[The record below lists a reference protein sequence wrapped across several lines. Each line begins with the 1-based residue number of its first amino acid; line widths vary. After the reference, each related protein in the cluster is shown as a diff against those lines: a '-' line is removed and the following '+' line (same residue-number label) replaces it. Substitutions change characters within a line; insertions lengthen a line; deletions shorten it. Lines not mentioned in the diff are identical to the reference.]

1 MSLCFFIKDHQ
12 DLDHFVPIITFL
24 KDNNKILVNLEN
36 DELISDNR
44 INFIN
49 KFVEI
54 NKINQDNK
62 YIQYFKNQIF
72 KYDFLTKLIFF
83 IIHIFSKIK
92 IFNFFFKNHF
102 LIKKKIK
109 AIICDHRPPQNCSY
123 IFLSKLF
130 KIKILAIPHGYHI
143 FTERIDFAETQ
154 KNRNIFDYYTVQT
167 DFQKKTLES
176 LGIKEKKLEVLGS
189 PRFEKKWINTLKDI
203 YVSKN
208 KLFKNE
214 NPVLSIF
221 LGHWKYGI
229 DRIKTINLLK
239 DILSLDK
246 YNILL
251 NLHTRGTSELEANEI
266 NELKKKKNLIIN
278 NNKYHA
284 TQVIDCSD
292 VVIGVGTSVL
302 LECITKGKCFFYLGY
317 LQKYKTIFN
326 ELNNSQLINSKDD
339 ILDKLKNLNIQK
351 NNFLDCKSD
360 FYSKFVKNKNTSL
373 QNLHIT
379 FFNKIIY

>member
-1 MSLCFFIKDHQ
+1 M
-12 DLDHFVPIITFL
+12 
-24 KDNNKILVNLEN
+24 
-36 DELISDNR
+36 
-44 INFIN
+44 
-49 KFVEI
+49 
-54 NKINQDNK
+54 
-62 YIQYFKNQIF
+62 
-72 KYDFLTKLIFF
+72 
-83 IIHIFSKIK
+83 
-92 IFNFFFKNHF
+92 
-102 LIKKKIK
+102 
-109 AIICDHRPPQNCSY
+109 
-123 IFLSKLF
+123 
-130 KIKILAIPHGYHI
+130 
-143 FTERIDFAETQ
+143 
-154 KNRNIFDYYTVQT
+154 
-167 DFQKKTLES
+167 
-176 LGIKEKKLEVLGS
+176 
-189 PRFEKKWINTLKDI
+189 
-203 YVSKN
+203 
-208 KLFKNE
+208 
-214 NPVLSIF
+214 
-221 LGHWKYGI
+221 
-229 DRIKTINLLK
+229 NLLE
-239 DILSLDK
+239 DIISLNK

-326 ELNNSQLINSKDD
+326 ELNNNQLSNSNND